1 MKIFSLDTSFSFLN
15 FSVIDNGKL
24 AFLCYLDNSK
34 KTLEN
39 LPKVLLEYN
48 VKPQDYDA
56 FAISVG
62 AGYLTSVRIG
72 ITFIKTW
79 AYLFN
84 KPVVGYENL
93 EMMAKYIPVDFPK
106 IPCLKVSH
114 TVFYRVAEKDRI
126 SEVKTSK
133 ECPSEGHTISLKE
146 HGIQSSKIVLEFF
159 PFSTYGGMY
168 AYEKLSSGYK
178 GDDLFFLEP
187 LYVTSSL
194 TP

>member
-1 MKIFSLDTSFSFLN
+1 MRIFSLDTSFSFLN
-15 FSVIDNGKL
+15 FSVIDDGKL

-39 LPKVLLEYN
+39 LPKVLSEYN
-48 VKPQDYDA
+48 IKPQDYEA

-62 AGYLTSVRIG
+62 IGYLTSVRIG

-93 EMMAKYIPVDFPK
+93 KMMAKYIPADFPK
-106 IPCLKVSH
+106 IPCLKVSN
-114 TVFYRVAEKDRI
+114 TVFYRIAEKDGI

-133 ECPSEGHTISLKE
+133 ECPYYGHTISLKG
-146 HGIQSSKIVLEFF
+146 HYIQNSNIVIEFF
-159 PFSTYGGMY
+159 PFSAYGGIY
-168 AYEKLSSGYK
+168 AYEKLSAGYQ
-178 GDDLFFLEP
+178 GDNLFFLEP
-187 LYVTSSL
+187 LYVK
-194 TP
+194 P